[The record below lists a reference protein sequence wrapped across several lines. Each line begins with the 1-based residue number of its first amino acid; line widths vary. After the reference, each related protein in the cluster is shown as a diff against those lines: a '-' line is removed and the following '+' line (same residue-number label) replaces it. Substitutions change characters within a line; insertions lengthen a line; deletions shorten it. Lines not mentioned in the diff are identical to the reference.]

1 MQRQSSSRS
10 GVALPKHANI
20 DEIWADL
27 EQGIQQVFQQEES
40 LTTERYMQLY
50 TYVYNYC
57 TSVNTVQTAVGRINK
72 MGGAQLVGKKLYE
85 RLKDFLKDYLAILL
99 TNFVTIKGEEVLLDH
114 YTKQW
119 VMYQFSS
126 TVLNGICS
134 YLNRHWVKRECEE
147 GQKAIYEIYRL
158 ALVTW
163 KEHLFKVLNEPV
175 TNAVLTSI
183 EEERRGKTIKR
194 SLVRDVI
201 NCYVELGF
209 NDDEDNKTNE
219 EDQKLRVYQNHF
231 EKKFLVETSAFYEQ
245 ESDSYLTS
253 NTVTEYM
260 KHVEKRLEEE
270 RKRINRVDFD
280 SVLTSYL
287 HASTLT
293 KLIQTCEIVRISFH
307 F

>member
-1 MQRQSSSRS
+1 M
-10 GVALPKHANI
+10 
-20 DEIWADL
+20 
-27 EQGIQQVFQQEES
+27 
-40 LTTERYMQLY
+40 
-50 TYVYNYC
+50 
-57 TSVNTVQTAVGRINK
+57 
-72 MGGAQLVGKKLYE
+72 
-85 RLKDFLKDYLAILL
+85 
-99 TNFVTIKGEEVLLDH
+99 TIKGEEVLLDH

-175 TNAVLTSI
+175 TNAVLKSI